1 MKNFLLL
8 VLFVL
13 ASAGCGV
20 SYMLLRMP
28 QHDVTALIV
37 KYLAVKPGEEQAVAE
52 EPKAETEVRPEADPA
67 AEPEAADAKE
77 PVPEKPVAKD
87 KDDGKEWKGFSSDA
101 WYAGKRLSERDF
113 RGKVTMVYAWSSK
126 EKPSVEML
134 SRIEDIWSSFKHKP
148 LVVVGSHRGGRNPK
162 IPKAYKQLGLTF
174 PMYEG
179 AGFYKEPNVSSYPY
193 IYIVNHHGWIVY
205 CGGSDRSAT
214 EALVEALTACQLKQ

>member
-28 QHDVTALIV
+28 QHDVTVLIV
-37 KYLAVKPGEEQAVAE
+37 KYLVVKPGEVTEEVKSEPASESKSEAVA
-52 EPKAETEVRPEADPA
+52 PEAEA
-67 AEPEAADAKE
+67 VGEKSSEPEKSE
-77 PVPEKPVAKD
+77 SND
-87 KDDGKEWKGFSSDA
+87 KDDGKEWKGLTSDD
-101 WYAGKRLSERDF
+101 WYAGKRLAERDL

-126 EKPSVEML
+126 DKQSVELL
-134 SRIEDIWSSFKHKP
+134 SRIEDVWSSFKHKP
-148 LVVVGSHRGGRNPK
+148 LVVIGSHRGGRNPK
-162 IPKAYKQLGLTF
+162 IPKAYKQLGLSF

-179 AGFYKEPNVSSYPY
+179 AAFAKEPSISSYPY
-193 IYIVNHHGWIVY
+193 IYIVNHHGRIVY
-205 CGGSDRSAT
+205 RGVSDRSAT

>member
-13 ASAGCGV
+13 AAAGCGV

-77 PVPEKPVAKD
+77 PVPERPVAKD
-87 KDDGKEWKGFSSDA
+87 KDDGKEWKGLSSDA

-113 RGKVTMVYAWSSK
+113 RGKVTMVYAWNSK

-134 SRIEDIWSSFKHKP
+134 SRIEEIWSSFKHKP
-148 LVVVGSHRGGRNPK
+148 LVVVGSHRGGNNPK

-179 AGFYKEPNVSSYPY
+179 AAFAKEPNVSSYPY
-193 IYIVNHHGWIVY
+193 IYIVNHHGKIVY
-205 CGGSDRSAT
+205 RGGSDRSAT